1 MILLENAKLQ
11 VQDNLVKGV
20 VECFNMTSEVF
31 NALTFVEVGALVYK
45 YNQVDD
51 LPDVGYRSIN
61 GAYDESTAHVK
72 QCIEELCIF
81 GGDAD
86 VDFQLTLGQNINDL
100 RAIQTELKAKA
111 TALQFERDFFKG
123 TGTNKALKGLD
134 ARLKEGVAGTEV
146 KGTITGLKANA
157 ETELRT
163 VYELMSKVVQPTH
176 LFMSATK
183 HMDFSLML
191 HNLGFNLHNDK
202 DEFGRPAQYFNGCK
216 ICVVADGLIPEN
228 KIYCVSFKKDNLCA
242 LTNGGMQVI
251 DLGMLDHKP
260 CYRTRVDMSIGIAT
274 KHPKCFAVL
283 NTASTRSK

>member
-1 MILLENAKLQ
+1 MILLETAKLQ
-11 VQDNLVKGV
+11 VQDNLAKGV
-20 VECFNMTSEVF
+20 VETFNITSEVF
-31 NALTFVEVGALVYK
+31 NALEFVEVGALVYK
-45 YNQVDD
+45 YNQANE

-61 GAYDESTAHVK
+61 GGYDENTALVK
-72 QCIEELCIF
+72 QCVEELAIF

-100 RAIQTELKAKA
+100 RAIQTELKTKA
-111 TALQFERDFFKG
+111 TAMRFERDFFLG
-123 TGTNKALKGLD
+123 TGTSNTLKGLD
-134 ARLKEGVAGTEV
+134 ARLKERIAGTEL
-146 KGTITGLKANA
+146 KGTITGLKANS

-163 VYELMSKVVQPTH
+163 IYELMSKVVQPTH

-191 HNLGFNLHNDK
+191 HNLGFNLHNEK

-216 ICVVADGLIPEN
+216 VCVVPDSIFPAD
-228 KIYCVSFKKDNLCA
+228 KIYCISFKKDNLCG

-260 CYRTRVDMSIGIAT
+260 CYRTRIDMSIGIAT
-274 KHPKCFAVL
+274 KHPNCFAVL